1 MKTITD
7 RQQEILDLF
16 LVHGNKRKV
25 ARELGINESSVRY
38 ALRAAEAKGL
48 APWLSPV
55 AIPDHLS
62 LSKTTVQYNKDGEVI
77 QEWKRLIPMAQ
88 NMEDFVTWVDSS
100 KVRRTVQK
108 YNDKLDDFD
117 LL

>member
-1 MKTITD
+1 MKTITE

-16 LVHGNKRKV
+16 LVHGSKRKV

-55 AIPDHLS
+55 AIPC
-62 LSKTTVQYNKDGEVI
+62 T
-77 QEWKRLIPMAQ
+77 
-88 NMEDFVTWVDSS
+88 
-100 KVRRTVQK
+100 
-108 YNDKLDDFD
+108 
-117 LL
+117 